1 MSPIVGMMIQ
11 SDELIF
17 FREVG
22 IPPISQLVIIK
33 IINFHEIHP
42 FGRNKCA
49 YFCFH
54 LPQARSVHR
63 TSLSSPVEKNK
74 EMSRIPLKFTRGSV
88 VQNASKCQKTH
99 ILHIFI
105 LLIYY
110 YITILLYYLISYFDI
125 ILLYY

>member
-1 MSPIVGMMIQ
+1 MLSQNWQTP
-11 SDELIF
+11 STRCSTRRWSH
-17 FREVG
+17 FRDVHGESG
-22 IPPISQLVIIK
+22 GLCILFY
-33 IINFHEIHP
+33 INFHEIHP

-88 VQNASKCQKTH
+88 VQNASKCQKAH

-105 LLIYY
+105 ILIYY
-110 YITILLYYLISYFDI
+110 YITILLYYLIS
-125 ILLYY
+125 

>member
-1 MSPIVGMMIQ
+1 MMIQ

-63 TSLSSPVEKNK
+63 TSLSSPVEKN
-74 EMSRIPLKFTRGSV
+74 
-88 VQNASKCQKTH
+88 
-99 ILHIFI
+99 
-105 LLIYY
+105 
-110 YITILLYYLISYFDI
+110 
-125 ILLYY
+125 